1 MGQQVY
7 ENTHG
12 RVLSTKQ
19 QGEQSMPSVLH
30 LTPWHMLKKRGRP
43 DSRTIALSKT
53 DTPMLR

>member
-30 LTPWHMLKKRGRP
+30 LTPWHMLKTRGRP
-43 DSRTIALSKT
+43 DSRNYLKSR
-53 DTPMLR
+53 LRH